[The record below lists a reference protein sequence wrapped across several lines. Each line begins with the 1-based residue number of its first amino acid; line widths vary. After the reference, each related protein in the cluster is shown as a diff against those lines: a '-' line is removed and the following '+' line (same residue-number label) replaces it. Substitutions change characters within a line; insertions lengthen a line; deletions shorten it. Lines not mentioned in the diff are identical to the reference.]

1 MPRFEFSFLRALFF
15 LAPVLFFFSSS
26 SQARAKEKEQSIT
39 RPPSP
44 QPVVASVYVGQRT
57 LINLPLRG
65 RIEEPVTIL
74 IRKKPSFGMLTEPE
88 RVNRQ
93 TWRVWYSTPSGSGEN
108 LDSFS
113 YAAKSVD
120 SPVSVA
126 AQVQVSI
133 MKRSAQL
140 VFSDSLDFG
149 SVPVGDTLV
158 KEIDIQNSGGKT
170 AVISPVLHSPWRLV
184 DATPIQIKAGETKK
198 IRVAFSP
205 DSSGEFAGKLA
216 LETDTKRAIK
226 LNGSSQ
232 NPLQWPSKPVLFTS
246 VQRNTT
252 QSVLFKNPTDRV
264 REVVFN
270 WPDFLVAPT
279 HVAIEP
285 NSEMG
290 IPLKLK
296 APPAFSWEGPVSFT
310 CGDFKGSLA
319 VAIETAPASIT
330 LEPATVL
337 DLGEFPLGSSAKGAL
352 KLTNSGGRPA
362 RLTIDLPNGIKL
374 NPSPAS
380 VLVEPGTTTAFE
392 VIATPSKAGSFDFSL
407 PVRSDSQTF
416 GAFCIK
422 TSVRA
427 AQPVE
432 KLLAIPAHRPV
443 FPEQSTPVAD
453 IPPVEECALIESTP
467 HNITIS
473 WKLTSPDTKGFLI
486 ERREIKQQADGQV
499 RTVWRPWEGADIQI
513 SGDTAIARFR
523 KLPPGTFWNIRI
535 TGIDSKGQLGQ
546 QPNRSFRMETSVAGS
561 LLPLWFW
568 ILVALAGTG
577 SVIWLLKNK
586 VTLVRGDLD
595 ARISNLEK
603 Q

>member
-1 MPRFEFSFLRALFF
+1 
-15 LAPVLFFFSSS
+15 
-26 SQARAKEKEQSIT
+26 
-39 RPPSP
+39 
-44 QPVVASVYVGQRT
+44 
-57 LINLPLRG
+57 
-65 RIEEPVTIL
+65 
-74 IRKKPSFGMLTEPE
+74 
-88 RVNRQ
+88 
-93 TWRVWYSTPSGSGEN
+93 
-108 LDSFS
+108 
-113 YAAKSVD
+113 
-120 SPVSVA
+120 
-126 AQVQVSI
+126 
-133 MKRSAQL
+133 
-140 VFSDSLDFG
+140 
-149 SVPVGDTLV
+149 
-158 KEIDIQNSGGKT
+158 
-170 AVISPVLHSPWRLV
+170 
-184 DATPIQIKAGETKK
+184 
-198 IRVAFSP
+198 
-205 DSSGEFAGKLA
+205 
-216 LETDTKRAIK
+216 
-226 LNGSSQ
+226 
-232 NPLQWPSKPVLFTS
+232 
-246 VQRNTT
+246 
-252 QSVLFKNPTDRV
+252 
-264 REVVFN
+264 
-270 WPDFLVAPT
+270 
-279 HVAIEP
+279 
-285 NSEMG
+285 
-290 IPLKLK
+290 
-296 APPAFSWEGPVSFT
+296 
-310 CGDFKGSLA
+310 

-362 RLTIDLPNGIKL
+362 RLSIDLPNGIKL

-443 FPEQSTPVAD
+443 SPEPNTPVAN
-453 IPPVEECALIESTP
+453 IPPVEECALVESKP
-467 HNITIS
+467 HSITIS
-473 WKLTSPDTKGFLI
+473 WKLTSPDTERFLI
-486 ERREIKQQADGQV
+486 ERRDIKPGAEGQV
-499 RTVWRPWEGADIQI
+499 ETVWKAWEGADVQI
-513 SGDTAIARFR
+513 SGDTATAYFR

-546 QPNRSFRMETSVAGS
+546 QPNRSFRIETRVADP

-586 VTLVRGDLD
+586 VTLVRDDLD